1 MELPARMAMEPISIH
16 LKEDAGI
23 SRMGEP
29 LHMGIPLA
37 ENALANTAGL
47 FLVRADNG
55 ERVPCQAAPT
65 AHWPDGSIRWLTLS
79 FHADLTA
86 GEQATLHLRHEQ
98 PESSSPSSKASHGH
112 RDDELRIELDHATF
126 RFPTGELAWYAS
138 VGNDT
143 ESVHTLPLETPAGEV
158 CTPKPTSAW
167 QLVEDG
173 RLFTTVECSGHWLT
187 PHQTVLANFRV
198 RLRLYRHRPTIEAEL
213 CIHNPRRAHHPGG
226 LWDLGDPGSI
236 RFRSLTLQVALPS
249 PEQCWL
255 RPQPQS
261 EPWTESVNKGVYLY
275 QDSSG
280 GDQWHSRNH
289 VNAEGQVTTT
299 FRGYK
304 AFAGGLFLDEGY
316 RANPISGISGTGASL
331 QASIRKFWQNFPSSL
346 GCLAGKLVIGVFP
359 PDTSEPYELQGGE
372 RKTHTV
378 WIDYSTEPHALSW
391 SQAPLV
397 PTLDAK
403 HYEETRAFDWFRAN
417 PPKGPLDEL
426 IRESL
431 DGPFNFFAKRELIDE
446 YGWRNFGDIFA
457 DHETLYQNKDEPPYI
472 SHYNNQ
478 YDAIYGFAR
487 QFALTGDRRWFE
499 LMDDLARHVSDIDI
513 YHTSEDRSEYNN
525 GLFWHTDHYLDA
537 HTCTHR
543 TFSKHHASSSTPHQT
558 GGGPAEEHCYTTGLL
573 YHYFLTGI
581 EDSRC
586 SVIELANWII
596 TQREGDPTFLGQ
608 LLIIR
613 QRDLSRIK
621 EIAKGKRPAQRQYAF
636 TRGTGNYL
644 NTLLDAYS
652 LTGNRDWLTR
662 SENIINSTIHYN
674 DDIDERHLFDVES
687 SWSYLVFLNSVSK
700 YLMTKLEIGEQDG
713 NFDVIRSAFLRY
725 AEWILLNEK
734 PFLEARN
741 NHEFPNDTWAAQDVR
756 KSTILMKAT
765 PFINNGRNLYYEK
778 AHTWITY
785 VASALKNSNELHFS
799 RIQII
804 LLQNYGPQTFELKD
818 IPKLSNQEIL
828 IPRIKN
834 REARTKK
841 LNNIMLIFTTISQ
854 RLLLGLR
861 NFRITNEISWLKKRT
876 QYR

>member
-1 MELPARMAMEPISIH
+1 MELTARMAMEPISIH

-55 ERVPCQAAPT
+55 ERVPCQATPT

-86 GEQATLHLRHEQ
+86 GEQATLHLRNEQ
-98 PESSSPSSKASHGH
+98 PESSSPSSKPCHGH

-143 ESVHTLPLETPAGEV
+143 ETVHTLPLETPAGEV
-158 CTPKPTSAW
+158 CTPKPTSGW

-187 PHQTVLANFRV
+187 PHQTALANFRV
-198 RLRLYRHRPTIEAEL
+198 QLRLYRHRPTIEAEL

-261 EPWTESVNKGVYLY
+261 EPWTESINKGVYLY

-331 QASIRKFWQNFPSSL
+331 QASIRKFWQNFPSSM
-346 GCLAGKLVIGVFP
+346 GCQAGKLVIGVFP

-378 WIDYSTEPHALSW
+378 WVDYSTEPHALSW

-397 PTLDAK
+397 PTLDAE

-431 DGPFNFFAKRELIDE
+431 DGPSNFFAKRELIDE

-457 DHETLYQNKDEPPYI
+457 DHETLYQHKDEPPYI

-543 TFSKHHASSSTPHQT
+543 TFTKHNSTSSTPGQT
-558 GGGPAEEHCYTTGLL
+558 GGGPAAEHCYTTGLL
-573 YHYFLTGI
+573 YHHLMTGHDTSRQSVLELT
-581 EDSRC
+581 
-586 SVIELANWII
+586 NWMV
-596 TQREGDPTFLGQ
+596 TAHQGQGGLLEQ
-608 LLIIR
+608 LLALKKYDVPKIKAKIR
-613 QRDLSRIK
+613 GDSPSRHIY
-621 EIAKGKRPAQRQYAF
+621 PF

-644 NTLLDAYS
+644 NSLLDAW
-652 LTGNRDWLTR
+652 LLEPEGCWLTLACR
-662 SENIINSTIHYN
+662 VIEQSIHPA
-674 DDIDERHLFDVES
+674 DDIEKRNLLDAENG
-687 SWSYLVFLNSVSK
+687 WSYVVLLAAINRFLALTLTTSQAEHLRQ
-700 YLMTKLEIGEQDG
+700 YARD
-713 NFDVIRSAFLRY
+713 AFLHY
-725 AEWILLNEK
+725 AQWMESHEQL
-734 PFLEARN
+734 FLSAPGRL
-741 NHEFPNDTWAAQDVR
+741 EFPNATWAAQDIR
-756 KSTILMKAT
+756 KAMLMFHAAT
-765 PFINNGRNLYYEK
+765 LDPEK
-778 AHTWITY
+778 SDDYRKRATEWLEATQD
-785 VASALKNSNELHFS
+785 ALLQTEERHFA
-799 RIQII
+799 RVQII
-804 LLQNYGPQTFELKD
+804 LLQNYGAHQTTAFNLVQAHYHWFPTRFYQY
-818 IPKLSNQEIL
+818 PKLTWGTVL
-828 IPRIKN
+828 HR
-834 REARTKK
+834 
-841 LNNIMLIFTTISQ
+841 LFQ
-854 RLLLGLR
+854 RLYLGIAT
-861 NFRITNEISWLKKRT
+861 FRPAREKAWLNVRMNRK
-876 QYR
+876 